1 LILNA
6 RENPNIIFNQ
16 SGLNTINNTTQ
27 LMPESQGSP
36 QNTKEAPPKRDN
48 KNPKARHKLSSEE
61 CLRSYLTGIP
71 EKSWKAPSLSSVKY
85 ALKKL
90 YKLLMVI
97 LLLFSA
103 IFIIMILFPKLIP
116 ILIPITLI
124 IIAIIIASLA
134 IILVIMIA
142 IASIKYAIKYAIEYI
157 ILIFSFRRLVRILPA
172 LINELKGKL
181 PKDVEEDAQKY
192 LQNFPCMEHFR
203 GNAAKALSRISQSTF
218 TLMLI
223 DSILL
228 PTIPFLVI
236 LFLIPILIILHYLH
250 YLLGLKIPSTSILIS
265 ILITGIKSAITK
277 TVVDVALLVLGTI
290 LSIVMGLFLFSSQAR
305 FDADTLRFVYD
316 VKFTVLGRF
325 IVAVFLIII
334 SLIIISVIPP
344 IIAIIITVPVIT
356 ALIISITVYVILVSA
371 VIDYMQLARNN
382 QGEN

>member
-1 LILNA
+1 
-6 RENPNIIFNQ
+6 
-16 SGLNTINNTTQ
+16 
-27 LMPESQGSP
+27 MPESQGSP

-48 KNPKARHKLSSEE
+48 KNPKARHKLSSED

-90 YKLLMVI
+90 YKPLMVI

-103 IFIIMILFPKLIP
+103 IFIIMIFFPKLIP

-142 IASIKYAIKYAIEYI
+142 IASIKYAIEYAIEYI

-250 YLLGLKIPSTSILIS
+250 YLLGLKIPSTSILIT

-277 TVVDVALLVLGTI
+277 TIVDAALLVLGTI
-290 LSIVMGLFLFSSQAR
+290 LSIVIGLSLFSSQAR
-305 FDADTLRFVYD
+305 FDSNTLRFVYD
-316 VKFTVLGRF
+316 VKFTVLERF
-325 IVAVFLIII
+325 VVAVFLIII

-344 IIAIIITVPVIT
+344 IIAVIITVPVIT

>member
-1 LILNA
+1 MFTELLNGHP
-6 RENPNIIFNQ
+6 RKELESPII
-16 SGLNTINNTTQ
+16 
-27 LMPESQGSP
+27 
-36 QNTKEAPPKRDN
+36 
-48 KNPKARHKLSSEE
+48 KLSKI
-61 CLRSYLTGIP
+61 C
-71 EKSWKAPSLSSVKY
+71 
-85 ALKKL
+85 LKKL

-116 ILIPITLI
+116 IILI
-124 IIAIIIASLA
+124 IIAIIIALLT

-142 IASIKYAIKYAIEYI
+142 IASIKYAIEYI

-172 LINELKGKL
+172 LIDELKGKL

-192 LQNFPCMEHFR
+192 LQNFPCMERFR

-218 TLMLI
+218 ILVGI

-228 PTIPFLVI
+228 SAIPFLVI
-236 LFLIPILIILHYLH
+236 LFLIQILIILHYLH

-277 TVVDVALLVLGTI
+277 TVVDVALWVLGTI

-316 VKFTVLGRF
+316 VKFTVLEWF
-325 IVAVFLIII
+325 VFAVFLIII
-334 SLIIISVIPP
+334 SVMVPP
-344 IIAIIITVPVIT
+344 FVAILFTVPAII
-356 ALIISITVYVILVSA
+356 ALIISITVYIILASA
-371 VIDYMQLARNN
+371 TIDYMQLARNN